1 MSDGFV
7 QNGSTAQQ
15 ERPSIW
21 KRMVAKCGIDAPL
34 VILMLKGTVAPT
46 VGLAMY
52 QADSVARHFSTIGY
66 LIPIM
71 SILSI
76 PVLPRARFIQNL
88 LVTSLLTCLAAAI
101 SLLAM
106 WCAVKARE
114 NTTHISEAHS
124 NGPVPGSTVS
134 PFNAAA
140 SVNMGVWLFF
150 EVWLANTFRAYLPQY
165 FLPSIIF
172 SIFINVTAT
181 YGTQYANMK
190 QAESL
195 ITHLLESF
203 FVGFGISAATNLLI
217 VPLTSRTIVMKVM
230 AGEILGFKSAL
241 QAQSRYMT
249 SLSTRNWFGGAHAL
263 NDLDRRDDSCNSP
276 SDTTPWTEADALE
289 NILSQVTGLHAKS
302 EAELR
307 YAKVEMTWDKLNAK
321 DLETIC
327 HLQRRILHPILGMK
341 SLSHAANRIE
351 KRGGWDALQDREREQ
366 WYWILDKVCGSAQRL
381 QEGMILGLEESLYN
395 LGLGKRPA
403 STVKSDIEA
412 NGFHHTSREKDMVSH
427 LESMIQQYLAER
439 ETTLKEWC
447 ASNGLDRSSQQNDA
461 AQMDDGLHQQH
472 LAQLYLV
479 LNLEYL
485 SITTAQAILDLVKF
499 AESKVNDGTMGRK
512 RLIFPSWKRLRKWA
526 RDAVSREDSNLDYQD
541 YSTRSG
547 TVTVSLSGLLP
558 ASKNPEHAPPV
569 STWEKV
575 SDKFRIFMNMFGSP
589 ESAFGFRVATA
600 TMVIAI
606 TCFLRNSQQFFIK
619 QRIIWGSIMV
629 AISMTR
635 TAGSG
640 IYGQFLRFGGTA
652 LAMVASYIVWY
663 IVDQHTA
670 GIIVFF
676 AITMFLYHYPLVKHH
691 DTIVVPMIGMV
702 TVILIVGYEL
712 QVKKIGIPLSIS
724 NGQVFHPLYELAPYR
739 LATVLGGLGVAF
751 IFTYFPSVITVRHQ
765 LREDLGTSLY
775 LLGNYYCSVH
785 QTVSLNIRGAEGDPG
800 DKMSP
805 GRRLHKARSRLFTKE
820 IIILEG
826 MKKHKKFMAW
836 EPVLG
841 GKFPQASYDRLI
853 DHTQRMLHFTTMIY
867 HVAESFPNFPT
878 PTGVQSNSDTWLNDF
893 KQLVISLELS
903 SRDISAALSM
913 ISTAISTGR
922 PLSPFL
928 TAPEPVNLYQLLKKS
943 DRHILSSA
951 RVCEPGY
958 AAFAVIQVATSLLA
972 DDLKG
977 LLCETKKLVGEE
989 NFGVDA
995 LTLRDQT

>member
-1 MSDGFV
+1 MYYSHLLQIKLTPG
-7 QNGSTAQQ
+7 
-15 ERPSIW
+15 R
-21 KRMVAKCGIDAPL
+21 
-34 VILMLKGTVAPT
+34 
-46 VGLAMY
+46 Y

-114 NTTHISEAHS
+114 NTTHLPEANS
-124 NGPVPGSTVS
+124 RGPVPGSAVS
-134 PFNAAA
+134 PYNAAA
-140 SVNMGVWLFF
+140 SANMGVWLFF

-181 YGTQYANMK
+181 YGTQYATMK

-195 ITHLLESF
+195 VTILLESF

-217 VPLTSRTIVMKVM
+217 VPLNSRKIVMKVM

-241 QAQSRYMT
+241 EAQSRYMT
-249 SLSTRNWFGGAHAL
+249 SLSMRNWFGSAHAL
-263 NDLDRRDDSCNSP
+263 NDLDRRDDTCNS
-276 SDTTPWTEADALE
+276 SSGITPWAEADALE
-289 NILSQVTGLHAKS
+289 KILSEITTLHAKS

-307 YAKVEMTWDKLNAK
+307 YAKVETTWDRLNAK

-327 HLQRRILHPILGMK
+327 HLERKILHPILGIK
-341 SLSHAANRIE
+341 SLSHATNRIQ
-351 KRGGWDALQDREREQ
+351 KRGGWDAVSRLKTGRGLAESELSQLQDREREQ
-366 WYWILDKVCGSAQRL
+366 WYWILENVCRSTQQL
-381 QEGMILGLEESLYN
+381 QEAMIIGLEESLYK
-395 LGLGKRPA
+395 LGLGKRPV
-403 STVKSDIEA
+403 STVTTDIEA
-412 NGFHHTSREKDMVSH
+412 NGVNHTPKEKDSVAH

-439 ETTLKEWC
+439 ENILKEWC
-447 ASNGLDRSSQQNDA
+447 AFNGLDNPSQQNDA
-461 AQMDDGLHQQH
+461 TQMGDAIYQQH

-485 SITTAQAILDLVKF
+485 CITTAQAILDLVKF
-499 AESKVNDGTMGRK
+499 AESKVNDGTMKRS
-512 RLIFPSWKRLRKWA
+512 RLIFPTWKRLRKWA
-526 RDAVSREDSNLDYQD
+526 RDAVSREDSNFDYQD

-547 TVTVSLSGLLP
+547 TVTVSLSGILP
-558 ASKNPEHAPPV
+558 ASKNPEHAPPA
-569 STWEKV
+569 SAWEKI
-575 SDKFRIFMNMFGSP
+575 SDKFRIFMNIFGSP

-606 TCFLRNSQQFFIK
+606 TCYLRNSQQFFIK

-652 LAMVASYIVWY
+652 VAMVASYIIWY

-676 AITMFLYHYPLVKHH
+676 AISMFFYHYPLVKHH

-751 IFTYFPSVITVRHQ
+751 IFTYFPSVVTVRHL

-775 LLGNYYCSVH
+775 LLSNYYCSVH
-785 QTVSLNIRGAEGDPG
+785 QTVSLKIRGAERDTG
-800 DKMSP
+800 DKRSP
-805 GRRLHKARSRLFTKE
+805 GKRLHKARSRLFTKQ

-826 MKKHKKFMAW
+826 IKKHRKFMAW

-841 GKFPQASYDRLI
+841 GKFPQASYDKLI

-867 HVAESFPNFPT
+867 HVAESFQNFPT
-878 PTGVQSNSDTWLNDF
+878 PTGIEKSSSDAWLNDF

-903 SRDISAALSM
+903 SRDISTTLSM
-913 ISTAISTGR
+913 VATAITTGR
-922 PLSPFL
+922 PLPPFL
-928 TAPEPVNLYQLLKKS
+928 TAPEPVNLDQLLKKS

-958 AAFAVIQVATSLLA
+958 AAFAVIQVANTLLA

-989 NFGVDA
+989 NFGVDV